1 MVVVADTPVGRECGE
16 HPFRYRRV
24 SMFKHILIPIDG
36 SLLSASAL
44 ASGLR
49 FAHSSGARVTVLA
62 VTEPF
67 AVLSA
72 EARKIGMSQ
81 AAYEREV
88 REEAARH
95 LAEAGRKAA
104 ELGVACE
111 TVEVENEHPYRGIIE
126 TATERGCDLI
136 TMASHAITAPVIA
149 SQTLSVLAHSDIPVL
164 VYR

>member
-1 MVVVADTPVGRECGE
+1 
-16 HPFRYRRV
+16 
-24 SMFKHILIPIDG
+24 MFQHILIPTDG

-44 ASGLR
+44 DSGLR
-49 FAHSSGARVTVLA
+49 FARSSGARVTVVA

-72 EARKIGMSQ
+72 EARKIGLSQ
-81 AAYEREV
+81 DVHEREV

-95 LAEAGRKAA
+95 LAEAARKAA
-104 ELGVACE
+104 ALGVACE

-136 TMASHAITAPVIA
+136 TMASHALTASVVS
-149 SQTLSVLAHSDIPVL
+149 SQTLNVLTHSDIPVL